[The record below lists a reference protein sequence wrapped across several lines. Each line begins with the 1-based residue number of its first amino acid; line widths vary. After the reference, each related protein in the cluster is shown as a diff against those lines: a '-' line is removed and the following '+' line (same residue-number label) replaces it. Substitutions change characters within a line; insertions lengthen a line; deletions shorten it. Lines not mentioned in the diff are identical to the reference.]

1 MGDVTSFSYKI
12 GDSFASFEELET
24 ALEYSEKKKNS
35 SFITVT
41 HGQFKQH
48 VKGSCKAFEVR
59 VEYFE
64 TSNPFTLESRRIG
77 TRLTH

>member
-41 HGQFKQH
+41 HG
-48 VKGSCKAFEVR
+48 
-59 VEYFE
+59 
-64 TSNPFTLESRRIG
+64 
-77 TRLTH
+77 